1 MFRIL
6 LPLLALTATQAAA
19 DPVTV
24 HSCDRDVTVTTA
36 PERAVVTG
44 SNLTEI
50 MLALGLHDQMLGYT
64 GRGPDRDDDGMFP
77 AFADLRQIQRER
89 PSVEMLLEHNADF
102 LFSGWNYGMRVGGE
116 VTPESLARYGIA
128 VYELSESCVH
138 LGQQNAPSFDLLF
151 RDLTNLA
158 ALFGHPDRASTLIA
172 GYQARLD
179 AVAETVAARGTDPLV
194 FVYDSGDKAPLT
206 AGGYAMPQA
215 IIEATGARNLAADLE
230 ANWARIDWETVAE
243 RNPDVVLIV
252 DYGDV
257 SAEDKIAFMK
267 NHPAFAHIG
276 AVRDDRFLVLSYDA
290 MTPGPR
296 NIDAVERL
304 TAFLAD

>member
-1 MFRIL
+1 MFRLI
-6 LPLLALTATQAAA
+6 LPLLALTAAQAAA

-24 HSCDRDVTVTTA
+24 QSCDRDVTVTAA

-50 MLALGLHDQMLGYT
+50 MLALGLQDQILGYT

-77 AFADLRQIQRER
+77 AFARLHQIQRER
-89 PSVEMLLEHNADF
+89 PTVEMLLENNADF

-116 VTPESLARYGIA
+116 VTPAALARYDIP

-138 LGQQNAPSFDLLF
+138 LGQQKTPSFDFLF

-158 ALFGHPDRASTLIA
+158 ALFGHPDRAAALIA
-172 GYQARLD
+172 DYQTRLD
-179 AVAETVAARGTDPLV
+179 AVAETVATRGTDPLV
-194 FVYDSGDKAPLT
+194 FVYDSGDKTPMT

-215 IIEATGARNLAADLE
+215 IIQAAGARNLAADLE

-252 DYGDV
+252 DYGEV

-267 NHPAFAHIG
+267 DHPAFAHIG

-290 MTPGPR
+290 LTPGPR
-296 NIDAVERL
+296 NIDAVETL
-304 TAFLAD
+304 AAFLAE